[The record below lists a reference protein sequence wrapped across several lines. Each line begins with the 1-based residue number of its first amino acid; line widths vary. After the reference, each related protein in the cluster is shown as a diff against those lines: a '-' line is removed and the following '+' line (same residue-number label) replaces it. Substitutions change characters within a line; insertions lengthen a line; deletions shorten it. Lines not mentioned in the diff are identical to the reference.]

1 MARLFGVTGLVL
13 IPALLLLAYVS
24 TFRVDEREQA
34 IVLQLGAP
42 VRVVKEPGLDFLI
55 PFFQNVVFLEDRILE
70 LNAERREIIAGDRKR
85 VIVDAFARWRITE
98 PLRFYQSQR
107 DEGNARLTLNT
118 FLAASVRD
126 VINSE
131 PLSVLLSDRRDE
143 MMKRIR
149 DDVNRKVASLGIE
162 IVDVRLRQ
170 VELPPE
176 NRTAVFGRMQT
187 ERQREANAF
196 RGEGR
201 ELAAT
206 TRSQADRDAVVIRA
220 EAERKAA
227 VLRGE
232 GDAERA
238 KIYADAFNR
247 DPEFYAFYRSMQA
260 YEASLKSDSTTMV
273 ITPDSDYFRY
283 FGQPRPSR

>member
-1 MARLFGVTGLVL
+1 MARLFGVTGLILV
-13 IPALLLLAYVS
+13 PALLLLAYVS

-42 VRVVKEPGLDFLI
+42 IRVVQEPGLDFLI
-55 PFFQNVVFLEDRILE
+55 PFLQNVVFLEDRILD

-107 DEGNARLTLNT
+107 DERNARLTLNT

-149 DDVNRKVASLGIE
+149 DDVNRKVAALGIE

-176 NRTAVFGRMQT
+176 NRQAVFARMQT
-187 ERQREANAF
+187 ERQREANGF
-196 RGEGR
+196 RADGAK
-201 ELAAT
+201 LAQE
-206 TRSQADRDAVVIRA
+206 TRSKADKDAVIIRA
-220 EAERKAA
+220 AAQRKAA
-227 VLRGE
+227 ILRGE

-260 YEASLKSDSTTMV
+260 YDASLKSDSTTMV